1 MKSNAIYIVVGLVI
15 MFFIMRAC
23 EGEPKVVT
31 KTETKIEW
39 KTDTVTVKEIVK
51 QEKPVY
57 VERIKTV
64 KGKDSIIYK
73 DKPGET
79 TITANEFKTKL
90 ESNNATADLNII
102 STGEVLDVR
111 GTITYPEK
119 ETITTITKTK
129 DASGKYLYIKTDL
142 FNPLQSIDAGVFF
155 QVKNKVGFIIE
166 AGYDRRLETIKNNGF
181 KVSGGIAIRF

>member
-23 EGEPKVVT
+23 EGEPKVIT

-57 VERIKTV
+57 VERIKTF

-73 DKPGET
+73 DKPSET

-119 ETITTITKTK
+119 ETTTTITKTR
-129 DASGKYLYIKTDL
+129 DASGLFIYGSAPITSKITSPELGLLYQ
-142 FNPLQSIDAGVFF
+142 F
-155 QVKNKVGFIIE
+155 KNKMFISTSVQYNNITNNVDAKVGI
-166 AGYDRRLETIKNNGF
+166 GIK
-181 KVSGGIAIRF
+181 IW